1 MLCVVVMK
9 IVKTLSLQKTYAENI
24 TSKRKQRKKG
34 SKAKPFASADAGEK
48 LYLRINFYGVI
59 IHGCLLPK
67 NKLAEGG

>member
-1 MLCVVVMK
+1 MCCR
-9 IVKTLSLQKTYAENI
+9 YENCENI
-24 TSKRKQRKKG
+24 ILAKNLCGKHYQQEKARKKG